1 MQELHK
7 ILDWMSDL
15 ISDHQK
21 ILERA
26 ASLTS
31 ENLQLKYVT
40 ERLREQVQQGG
51 GGGGVTNAE
60 AQAAISGMHIKS
72 SLDSTQNCILKNGI
86 TCFWWA

>member
-1 MQELHK
+1 
-7 ILDWMSDL
+7 MSDL

-72 SLDSTQNCILKNGI
+72 SLHSTQKTAFEKRQNMFLVSILI
-86 TCFWWA
+86 